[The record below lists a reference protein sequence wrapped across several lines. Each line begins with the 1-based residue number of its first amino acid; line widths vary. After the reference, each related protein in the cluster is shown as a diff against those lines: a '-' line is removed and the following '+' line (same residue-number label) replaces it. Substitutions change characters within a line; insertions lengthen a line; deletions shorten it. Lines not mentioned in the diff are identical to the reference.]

1 MDRFRSLKADLRDAA
16 LATSANVYSNQ
27 THALNQ
33 RRGAYHHPTFLTHQT
48 ARKVK
53 LIYMSDPKNRL
64 AVALDYPDAY
74 QAMKLVDSLGQTC
87 QWFKVGMELY
97 YAAGNDMI
105 RQLRDRGFDVFLD
118 LKLHDIPNTVAGAV
132 RSATKAGASLLTIH
146 ASGGA
151 AMMTA
156 AAEAAKAPGSPRLL
170 AVTVLTSMDAA
181 QLAGT
186 GITAS
191 PADQVLRLAKLARQS
206 GIDGFVCS
214 AEEVASVRAATGSDA
229 LLVIP
234 GIRPTGADIGDQK
247 RIATPTQAIAQG
259 ASMLVVGRPITQAA
273 DPGAVAENI
282 LDEIAQAEASQR
294 K

>member
-1 MDRFRSLKADLRDAA
+1 ML
-16 LATSANVYSNQ
+16 
-27 THALNQ
+27 
-33 RRGAYHHPTFLTHQT
+33 
-48 ARKVK
+48 
-53 LIYMSDPKNRL
+53 DPKDRL
-64 AVALDYPDAY
+64 AVALDHPDAY

-97 YAAGNDMI
+97 YAAGNDII

-146 ASGGA
+146 ASGGP

-170 AVTVLTSMDAA
+170 AVTVLTSMDDA
-181 QLAGT
+181 QLAAT

-191 PADQVLRLAKLARQS
+191 PAEQVLKLAKLARQS

-214 AEEVASVRAATGSDA
+214 AEEVAAVRAATGPQT

-234 GIRPTGADIGDQK
+234 GIRPAGAAIDDQK
-247 RIATPTQAIAQG
+247 RIATPSQAIAQG
-259 ASMLVVGRPITQAA
+259 ASMLVVGRPITQAK
-273 DPGAVAENI
+273 DPAAAAEDI
-282 LDEIAQAEASQR
+282 LNEIAQSETSL
-294 K
+294 KK

>member
-1 MDRFRSLKADLRDAA
+1 MP
-16 LATSANVYSNQ
+16 SAQNIV
-27 THALNQ
+27 
-33 RRGAYHHPTFLTHQT
+33 
-48 ARKVK
+48 
-53 LIYMSDPKNRL
+53 DPKDRL
-64 AVALDYPDAY
+64 AVALDFPDEN
-74 QAMKLVDSLGQTC
+74 QALALVDRLDKTC

-97 YAAGNDMI
+97 YVAGNSI
-105 RQLRDRGFDVFLD
+105 IHHLRDRGFNVFLD

-132 RSATKAGASLLTIH
+132 RSVTQTGAALLTIH
-146 ASGGA
+146 SGGGA

-191 PADQVLRLAKLARQS
+191 PAEQVLRLANLATQS

-214 AEEVASVRAATGSDA
+214 AEEVASVRAATGPDS

-234 GIRPTGADIGDQK
+234 GIRPAGAAIGDQK
-247 RIATPTQAIAQG
+247 RVATPAQAIAHG
-259 ASMLVVGRPITQAA
+259 ASMLVVGRPITQAK
-273 DPGAVAENI
+273 DPAA
-282 LDEIAQAEASQR
+282 AAEAILEELAKAIQPGQN
-294 K
+294 

>member
-1 MDRFRSLKADLRDAA
+1 ML
-16 LATSANVYSNQ
+16 
-27 THALNQ
+27 
-33 RRGAYHHPTFLTHQT
+33 
-48 ARKVK
+48 
-53 LIYMSDPKNRL
+53 DPKTRL
-64 AVALDYPDAY
+64 AIALDYPDAY

-97 YAAGNDMI
+97 YAAGNDI
-105 RQLRDRGFDVFLD
+105 VRQLRDRGFDVFLD

-132 RSATKAGASLLTIH
+132 RSVTQTGAALLTIH
-146 ASGGA
+146 AGGGA

-170 AVTVLTSMDAA
+170 AVTVLTSMDAN

-191 PADQVLRLAKLARQS
+191 PADQVLRLANLATQS

-214 AEEVASVRAATGSDA
+214 AEEVASVRAATGPDT

-234 GIRPTGADIGDQK
+234 GIRPTGAAIGDQK
-247 RIATPTQAIAQG
+247 RVATPAQAIAHG
-259 ASMLVVGRPITQAA
+259 ASLLVVGRPITQAP
-273 DPGAVAENI
+273 DPAVAAEAI
-282 LDEIAQAEASQR
+282 LDEIAQAEASL
-294 K
+294 KK